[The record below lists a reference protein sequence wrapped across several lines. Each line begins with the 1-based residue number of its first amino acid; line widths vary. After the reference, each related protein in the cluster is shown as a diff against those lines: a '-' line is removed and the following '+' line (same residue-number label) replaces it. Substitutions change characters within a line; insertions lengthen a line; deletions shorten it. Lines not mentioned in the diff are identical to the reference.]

1 MFPNWSGVFVSIKM
15 AASMPGGR
23 IPSGVAIPKFSSSC
37 LVEELTPSG
46 QTIFVEVAAES
57 VFSNV

>member
-1 MFPNWSGVFVSIKM
+1 
-15 AASMPGGR
+15 MPGGR

-37 LVEELTPSG
+37 FVEELTPSG